1 MTEDFDDEKE
11 QEEEIELPS
20 DEEAERQLF
29 EKLDF
34 LRTDPIAGRYVVRA
48 DRSWEKFNERI
59 QDLFVRSPH
68 TIEDSRFSNALIM
81 WTGMEGKPAYLNE
94 WWAPTRLV
102 SPEALA
108 EADYY
113 SQIHPHLVAG
123 GVAGG
128 AALAKVFIGYFPAED
143 EARLYLGLPEG
154 TRTTE
159 VWTEYLD
166 AKKEPVLVQR
176 QILIAGYGIG
186 HFRNVE
192 WELETGSE
200 AW

>member
-81 WTGMEGKPAYLNE
+81 
-94 WWAPTRLV
+94 
-102 SPEALA
+102 
-108 EADYY
+108 
-113 SQIHPHLVAG
+113 
-123 GVAGG
+123 
-128 AALAKVFIGYFPAED
+128 
-143 EARLYLGLPEG
+143 
-154 TRTTE
+154 
-159 VWTEYLD
+159 
-166 AKKEPVLVQR
+166 
-176 QILIAGYGIG
+176 
-186 HFRNVE
+186 
-192 WELETGSE
+192 
-200 AW
+200 